1 MERSQGNPPL
11 LAPRMYSS
19 RGWRLDSRIQR
30 LIYSLSRTVPDSFKR
45 KTENVVRPF
54 GGQKRERNLS
64 GQAEKRK
71 EIVVGR
77 EEKPS

>member
-1 MERSQGNPPL
+1 
-11 LAPRMYSS
+11 MYS
-19 RGWRLDSRIQR
+19 SRIQR